1 MCNKADNPIG
11 HEHSDYAKS
20 IGAALLFALFVVVVG
35 TFGLTWRY
43 DAAIARLRLALESLV
58 AECDKSIRW
67 RNARGMR
74 TATDLSAFASTSY
87 SGVLEIRRALQ
98 AALEKG
104 GPPLSVKE
112 MEAAKGAERGR

>member
-1 MCNKADNPIG
+1 MSEPLSAEELEEAREFGTYERDTFLRLLATV
-11 HEHSDYAKS
+11 EAK
-20 IGAALLFALFVVVVG
+20 
-35 TFGLTWRY
+35 